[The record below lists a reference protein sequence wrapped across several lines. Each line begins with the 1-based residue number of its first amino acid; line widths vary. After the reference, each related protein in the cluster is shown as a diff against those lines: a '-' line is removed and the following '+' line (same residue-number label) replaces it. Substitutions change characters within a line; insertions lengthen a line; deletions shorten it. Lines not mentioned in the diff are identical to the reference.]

1 MKKRKYYQIVLS
13 FSAFLLMT
21 AVIILIHKTEVR
33 ASTIIDEGS
42 CGANATYTLDDEGLL
57 TISGS
62 GEIGDYAFCGVC
74 ESPYSYAKRIKAV
87 IIEDGITGIGEDP
100 CGYCTNMTSIRIP
113 DSVTRIGQ
121 YAFVGCEGLTN
132 IQIPE
137 NITSIEKGAFQIC
150 TGLTSINIPD
160 GVTTIGSLSFFDCI
174 SLESIDIPES
184 VINIESAAFAGCTS
198 LSSVSIPKSVL
209 NICDEAFIG
218 CDNLKEIKIY
228 NKEAVIDEVDGY
240 ETIPSTTTIYG
251 YKNST
256 AQTFAD
262 AHGNNFVELIENDTE
277 NEQTDKNT
285 TENASKN
292 KTKLTTKNTTIK
304 LSKKSYTYNG
314 KAKKPTVKVYNSKG
328 KVLKSKYYTVTYK
341 NNTKVGKA
349 TLTIKFKGKYT
360 GTIKAT
366 YTIKPKATAFTGTSA
381 KKKSVVLTWKK
392 QTKQVTG
399 YQIQYAT
406 NSKFTKNKTT
416 VLVKGAKKSSETIT
430 GLSGKTKYYF
440 RIRTYKNVI
449 GKKYYSAW
457 SKTQAVK
464 TK

>member
-1 MKKRKYYQIVLS
+1 VK
-13 FSAFLLMT
+13 
-21 AVIILIHKTEVR
+21 

-42 CGANATYTLDDEGLL
+42 CGDNAAYTLDDEGLL
-57 TISGS
+57 TISGT
-62 GEIGDYAFCGVC
+62 GKIRDYAFCGVC
-74 ESPYSYAKRIKAV
+74 ESPYSYAKRIKDV

-100 CGYCTNMTSIRIP
+100 FGYCTNMTSIRIP
-113 DSVTRIGQ
+113 DSVTTIGE

-137 NITSIEKGAFQIC
+137 TITSIEKGAFQIC
-150 TGLTSINIPD
+150 EGLTSINIPD

-174 SLESIDIPES
+174 SLEGIDIPES
-184 VINIESAAFAGCTS
+184 VTNIESAAFAGCTN

-209 NICDEAFIG
+209 NISDRVFIA

-228 NKEAVIDEVDGY
+228 NKDVVIDEENGY
-240 ETIPSTTTIYG
+240 ETIPSTTTIHG

-256 AQTFAD
+256 AQAFAD
-262 AHGNNFVELIENDTE
+262 AHGNKFVELIENDTE
-277 NEQTDKNT
+277 NGQTDKNIAD
-285 TENASKN
+285 NASKS

-304 LSKKSYTYNG
+304 LSRKSYTYDG

-328 KVLKSKYYTVTYK
+328 KILKSKYYTVTYK

-360 GTIKAT
+360 GTIKAA
-366 YTIKPKATAFTGTSA
+366 YTIKPKATTLTGTSA
-381 KKKSVVLTWKK
+381 KTDRVTLTWKK
-392 QTKQVTG
+392 QTKQTTG

-406 NSKFTKNKTT
+406 DGKFTENKKTI
-416 VLVKGAKKSSETIT
+416 VVAGAKKSSETIT

-440 RIRTYKNVI
+440 RIRTYKTVS

-457 SKTQAVK
+457 SKSRAVK